1 MSKNCWSAPGRV
13 IVAIILSLVLACSPV
28 AVVLADESAR
38 YSFASAQGAKDLKVA
53 PGGEVEGLIY
63 FYNIDGNRI
72 THIKLAAGS
81 SPDGW
86 QVEIEPAEHTTEVLV
101 NGAAFRISENLYV
114 EPSGVMSVEPGSI
127 PAGMVSIKIP
137 NRGYVF
143 AVPAVIVIQA
153 PPSAQA
159 GQMVGITVSAE
170 ASWLSQGGGVAMKQE
185 RDFQYN
191 VLVTLDADSYTE
203 TVVKDNMT
211 LPASVWW
218 GAAAV
223 AAGMLITLV
232 MRFIRKRR

>member
-1 MSKNCWSAPGRV
+1 M
-13 IVAIILSLVLACSPV
+13 LAGSPA

-72 THIKLAAGS
+72 THVKLAAS
-81 SPDGW
+81 SIPDGW

-101 NGAAFRISENLYV
+101 NGAAFRVSENLYV
-114 EPSGVMSVEPGSI
+114 EPSGVMSVAPGSI

-143 AVPAVIVIQA
+143 AVPAVVVA
-153 PPSAQA
+153 KVPSSAQA

-170 ASWLSQGGGVAMKQE
+170 AIWLSQGGGVAMRQE